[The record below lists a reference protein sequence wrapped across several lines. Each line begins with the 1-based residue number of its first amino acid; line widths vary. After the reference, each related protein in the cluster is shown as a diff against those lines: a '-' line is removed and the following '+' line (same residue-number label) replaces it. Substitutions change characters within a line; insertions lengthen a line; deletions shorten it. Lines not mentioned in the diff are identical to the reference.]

1 MDLIEAT
8 TVTSGVTDIT
18 LNMLESK
25 RQAAITEGNQELEA
39 YYNNEITKVI
49 AAEKAEKAK
58 NPQTN
63 SSTTQAQSTGKQ
75 QPQTQGNSLGW

>member
-8 TVTSGVTDIT
+8 TVTSSVTDIT

-49 AAEKAEKAK
+49 AAEKEEKNK
-58 NPQTN
+58 NSQT
-63 SSTTQAQSTGKQ
+63 QSTGKQ
-75 QPQTQGNSLGW
+75 QPQTQSNSLGW